1 MTIDTITFHFIGEL
15 EDSGA
20 YKAEH
25 MEQLTIDHDLD
36 HA

>member
-20 YKAEH
+20 IVDV
-25 MEQLTIDHDLD
+25 QCDHDLD